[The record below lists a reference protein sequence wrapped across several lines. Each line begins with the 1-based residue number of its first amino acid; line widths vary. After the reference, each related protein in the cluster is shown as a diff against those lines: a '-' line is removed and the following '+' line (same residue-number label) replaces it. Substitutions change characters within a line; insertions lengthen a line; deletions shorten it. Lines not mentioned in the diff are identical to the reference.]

1 MFKFRNIC
9 LTRDQCILLAMP
21 CILTVFLWLIV
32 SVYTHDTIPRDFNIT
47 HWKNFTNELELDLRQ
62 SNEDHVMM
70 YLLVI
75 HALQVLCCAPLMH
88 ITKILYGFFFGTV
101 TGGIIGSVWEMSIV
115 VVFVM
120 VCIQNKPAKPAPENL
135 QLLLDYVESLRQKK
149 TVYIFLVGLQMA
161 SLPLITAS
169 SLVLFG
175 IVSTSEFLFSHLIVT
190 LVMTFKDTF
199 LGGYIVSSDGE
210 PKSIVLVSLLF
221 IVSTLLPSILTIVI
235 MGLLSQS
242 ALKALELARKEC
254 AMGSTESL
262 MQQAFHTQGDMMQD
276 TSETMSQEEI
286 LRQEILLQEA
296 FTEEHKTVKEDT
308 TK

>member
-1 MFKFRNIC
+1 MFRLRNIC

-21 CILTVFLWLIV
+21 CILTIFLWLIV

-47 HWKNFTNELELDLRQ
+47 HWKNFTKELELDLRQ
-62 SNEDHVMM
+62 SNEDHVIM

-120 VCIQNKPAKPAPENL
+120 VCVQNTPAKPAPENL

-149 TVYIFLVGLQMA
+149 RLYIFLLGLQMA

-175 IVSTSEFLFSHLIVT
+175 IVGTSDFLFSHLIVT

-199 LGGYIVSSDGE
+199 LGAYIAEADGE
-210 PKSIVLVSLLF
+210 PKSIIVTSLLF

-262 MQQAFHTQGDMMQD
+262 MQQGCYTQADIMED
-276 TSETMSQEEI
+276 TLEEMSQEEI
-286 LRQEILLQEA
+286 SRQEILA
-296 FTEEHKTVKEDT
+296 EETSAEVHKTVKEDT